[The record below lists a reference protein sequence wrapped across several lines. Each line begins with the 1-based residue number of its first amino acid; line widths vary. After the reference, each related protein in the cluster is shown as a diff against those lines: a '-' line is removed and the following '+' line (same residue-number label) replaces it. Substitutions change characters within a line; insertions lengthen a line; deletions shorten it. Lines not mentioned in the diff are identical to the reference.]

1 MTLTLERALKHMSW
15 ANQEVYKLIIALPD
29 EALDAY
35 ATDPEWNV
43 GEILRHIASS
53 SGGYGARL
61 KGVDAE
67 VLVRPTTMQ
76 DLQVIAKKLL
86 SNDVVWLYFD
96 GLLNNTL
103 TGNEINGVPVNGFA
117 MAVRSWTVTIR
128 GNQTPTVTLNS
139 GGYSPC
145 STTGTLPFCDDAVPQ
160 FAAIHGQ
167 S

>member
-1 MTLTLERALKHMSW
+1 MTLNLERALKHMSW

-61 KGVDAE
+61 KGLDAE

-76 DLQVIAKKLL
+76 ELQVIAKKLL
-86 SNDVVWLYFD
+86 SNDAELLQLANVEDEKIAVTREGKTTHWMCSTIVTQAIHHATEHRAQAVSALEAKGFKAVDLDEFDVWAY
-96 GLLNNTL
+96 
-103 TGNEINGVPVNGFA
+103 EINNG
-117 MAVRSWTVTIR
+117 
-128 GNQTPTVTLNS
+128 
-139 GGYSPC
+139 
-145 STTGTLPFCDDAVPQ
+145 
-160 FAAIHGQ
+160 
-167 S
+167 

>member
-53 SGGYGARL
+53 AGGYGARL

-76 DLQVIAKKLL
+76 ELQVIAKKLL
-86 SNDVVWLYFD
+86 SSDSE
-96 GLLNNTL
+96 LLHLANV
-103 TGNEINGVPVNGFA
+103 EDEKI
-117 MAVRSWTVTIR
+117 AVTREGRTIHWMRSTIVT
-128 GNQTPTVTLNS
+128 Q
-139 GGYSPC
+139 
-145 STTGTLPFCDDAVPQ
+145 
-160 FAAIHGQ
+160 AIHHATEHRAQAVSALEAKGFKAVDLDDYDLWAYEIKNG
-167 S
+167 